1 MPDGSK
7 RREYLDVGENP
18 PNGAILY
25 YWLDAAAP
33 VSLTIRD
40 AAGAE
45 VVRFAADDPA
55 PGRRPPGKQ
64 GLNRFIWDLK
74 RPGPTILDPALAP
87 VKPKP
92 LSKEPDPPAGALVV
106 PGHYAVEMSAGD
118 STSSAAIDVVKD
130 PRVTTTPEAF
140 AAQAALLAELASTIG
155 ELNET
160 VNRIRRMKRQVAA
173 LRDRAPEM
181 AARCTTVEAA
191 LAQIETTLVDTKRQ
205 SARDTLRNPAGL
217 ADTLSS
223 LTQLVAIGDSA
234 PTSQARGVT
243 ADITGKVKAQFSA
256 LDALIAGEIAG
267 LNQSAG
273 GVAAISG

>member
-1 MPDGSK
+1 V
-7 RREYLDVGENP
+7 E
-18 PNGAILY
+18 
-25 YWLDAAAP
+25 
-33 VSLTIRD
+33 
-40 AAGAE
+40 
-45 VVRFAADDPA
+45 
-55 PGRRPPGKQ
+55 
-64 GLNRFIWDLK
+64 LN
-74 RPGPTILDPALAP
+74 
-87 VKPKP
+87 
-92 LSKEPDPPAGALVV
+92 
-106 PGHYAVEMSAGD
+106 AGD
-118 STSSAAIDVVKD
+118 STSSAPLDVVKD

-181 AARCTTVEAA
+181 AARCTTVEAS

-223 LTQLVAIGDSA
+223 LTQLVSIGDSA

-243 ADITGKVKAQFSA
+243 ADITGKVKAQFAA
-256 LDALIAGEIAG
+256 LDALIVGEIAG

-273 GVAAISG
+273 GVAAVTG